1 MIKTLGQMPR
11 QLFSSP
17 HPMVSLSLA
26 SLDLTDEEAD
36 TMVSLLFKFSLSK
49 TQNKNICYIILY

>member
-1 MIKTLGQMPR
+1 MIKTLGQMPK

-26 SLDLTDEEAD
+26 SLDLTDEDAD
-36 TMVSLLFKFSLSK
+36 AMVL
-49 TQNKNICYIILY
+49 ILKYNHIN